1 MKVLLVGP
9 DPEQAGLR
17 CPGVEV
23 FERDAVKV
31 PDPVDALSR
40 LITIDPTIIFL
51 SPALQVRDAVAFART
66 VRARP
71 EGDRVALAAW
81 ARRSAHPALYDAGV
95 DACLAVED
103 AEEEVRRQI
112 TQLVRVAE
120 RADRARQRIV
130 DLLDRVEDI
139 VYAHDAEGRYTFVNA
154 AVERLTGWKREEVI
168 GRRFQE
174 LLTPEAIPISQEM
187 MGRKLRGE
195 VGHTRYISE
204 VRTKDGGRLP
214 LEVSSTVVRREG
226 RTVEGQG
233 IARDVRSRLE
243 QEEQLRASEARL
255 RAILDAIPDAVA
267 RFDERDICIEWK
279 PGVPRELYP
288 RENFEG
294 RHVREIMGALAEATM
309 ANFDHVRRTGEPV
322 RTLYRGSWGGRE
334 GYYEARIVPFVGGEV
349 LCIIRDMTEERLR
362 ERELQRLAAIVEC
375 SQDAIVARD
384 REGRIVLW
392 NRGAESLYGYTAEE
406 ALGRTAEF
414 IVPPELWPESQAAF
428 QAALEGRETILHD
441 TVRLAKGGERVPV
454 SLSIFPVRD
463 SRGRV
468 VGVAGI
474 GRDLREAKAAEEAL
488 RRSEANYRAVVETT
502 SDSIW
507 VAEPDEDGAWRITFV
522 NSRAQ
527 QLLHRPA
534 EEQVGRTLEEVLGPE
549 GWATVRPYYEEAA
562 TTGQVVFYEREAE
575 YQGVRRYVA
584 AQLTPV
590 MDEQGRCVRIV
601 GSARDL
607 TERYEAE
614 EGRRQAEERLRLA
627 LATAPLLLVAWDS
640 EGVIRLAEGTE
651 WGRLGVDPARLVGV
665 HFERLRDLPEQ
676 TKRNM
681 WAVLRGREYA
691 DRFELRGRLLET
703 RARPVRNQRGEVVG
717 GVAVS
722 FDVTEQRRTEEALA
736 QMEKME
742 SLGVLAGGVAH
753 DFNNLLVAILGN
765 VSLARAELPADSPVQ
780 EILNEIHAAGQRAAE
795 LARQMLAYAGKAKF
809 VVGDVDLSQAVTD
822 IAALL
827 ESSVRRN
834 ATLRLDLHPGL
845 PAVRGDAT
853 QLRQVVMNLVLNA
866 ADAIGDGHGLITVR
880 TGVMHVDRGFLR
892 DAYLA
897 PDLPEGEYVFL
908 QVEDTGCGMDEA
920 TKARIFD
927 PFFSTKFM
935 GRGLGLAAV
944 LGIVRGHHGAIHVQ
958 SAPNRGST
966 FTVIFPPAESVPA
979 PEPALPG
986 DETAR
991 PLVLVADDDP
1001 TVRRVTERALEA
1013 LGYRAAAAESGDEAV
1028 RMVVER
1034 QGEIALA
1041 LVDYEMPGL
1050 SGPALVEALRR
1061 RAPELRIVVMSG
1073 FTGEETVERMRAAGA
1088 DAFLAKPFELE
1099 ELRRLTAEL
1108 LGIE

>member
-1 MKVLLVGP
+1 MKLLLVGP
-9 DPEQAGLR
+9 EPETAGLP
-17 CPGVEV
+17 CPGIEV
-23 FERDAVKV
+23 FDRDALKIV
-31 PDPVDALSR
+31 DPVEALSR
-40 LITIDPTIIFL
+40 LVAIDPAIVFL
-51 SPALQVRDAVAFART
+51 SPALDPRDAAAFLRT

-71 EGDRVALAAW
+71 EGERIALAAW
-81 ARRSAHPALYDAGV
+81 APRRAHAALYEAGA

-103 AEEEVRRQI
+103 PAEEVRRQI
-112 TQLVRVAE
+112 SQLLRVIE

-130 DLLDRVEDI
+130 ELLDRVDDV
-139 VYAHDAEGRYTFVNA
+139 VYAYDAEGRFTFVNTA
-154 AVERLTGWKREEVI
+154 IERLTKWAKEEVI
-168 GRRFQE
+168 GRPVLE
-174 LLTPEAIPISQEM
+174 IITAEAVPVAQEM
-187 MGRKLRGE
+187 LRRKLRGE
-195 VGHTRYISE
+195 ATFTRFLTE
-204 VRTKDGGRLP
+204 VRTKDGSRIP
-214 LEVSSTVVRREG
+214 FEVSSSVLRREG
-226 RTVEGQG
+226 HTVEGQG
-233 IARDVRSRLE
+233 VARDIRKRLE
-243 QEEQLRASEARL
+243 EEERRRADEARL

-267 RFDERDICIEWK
+267 RFNADDVCIEWK

-288 RENFEG
+288 PEDFEG
-294 RHVREIMGALAEATM
+294 RHAREIMGPLAEGTI
-309 ANFDHVRRTGEPV
+309 ANFAHVRRTGQPV
-322 RTLYRGSWGGRE
+322 RTLYRGTWGGRE
-334 GYYEARIVPFVGGEV
+334 RYYEARILPFVGGEV

-362 ERELQRLAAIVEC
+362 ERELLRLAAIVES

-384 REGRIVLW
+384 RQGRIVLW
-392 NRGAESLYGYTAEE
+392 NRGAEALYGYTAEE

-414 IVPPELWPESQAAF
+414 IVPPELWEESQAAF
-428 QAALEGRETILHD
+428 QAALAGRETLFPD
-441 TVRLAKGGERVPV
+441 TVRLTKSGERVPL

-463 SRGRV
+463 REGRV

-474 GRDLREAKAAEEAL
+474 ARDRREEKAAIEAL

-507 VAEPDEDGAWRITFV
+507 VAEPDGEGQWRILFV

-527 QLLHRPA
+527 ELLHWPA

-549 GWATVRPYYEEAA
+549 GWATVRPFYEEAA
-562 TTGQVVFYEREAE
+562 ATGKVVFYEREAD
-575 YQGVRRYVA
+575 YRGVRRYVA

-590 MDEQGRCVRIV
+590 MDDQGRCVRIV

-607 TERYEAE
+607 TERFEAE
-614 EGRRQAEERLRLA
+614 EARRQAEERLRLA
-627 LATAPLLLVAWDS
+627 LSTAPLLLLAWDS

-665 HFERLRDLPEQ
+665 PFERIRDLPEDV
-676 TKRNM
+676 KRSM
-681 WAVLRGREYA
+681 WAVLRGHEFA
-691 DRFELRGRLLET
+691 DRFELRGRILET
-703 RARPVRNQRGEVVG
+703 RARPVHSQRGDVVG

-765 VSLARAELPADSPVQ
+765 VSLARAELPPDSPVQ
-780 EILNEIHAAGQRAAE
+780 EILNEIHNAGQRAAE

-809 VVGDVDLSQAVTD
+809 VVSDVDLSRAVAD

-834 ATLRLDLHPGL
+834 AALELDLAPGL
-845 PAVRGDAT
+845 PPVRGDAT
-853 QLRQVVMNLVLNA
+853 QLRQVVMNLVLNG
-866 ADAIGDGHGLITVR
+866 ADAIGDGHGVITVR
-880 TGVMHVDRGFLR
+880 TGVMHVDRDFLR
-892 DAYLA
+892 EAYLA

-908 QVEDTGCGMDEA
+908 QVRDTGCGMDEA

-927 PFFSTKFM
+927 PFFTTKFM

-958 SAPNRGST
+958 SAPNRGTT
-966 FTVIFPPAESVPA
+966 FTVIFPPAERAPG

-986 DETAR
+986 EEASR
-991 PLVLVADDDP
+991 PLLLVADDDP
-1001 TVRRVTERALEA
+1001 TVRRVTERALET
-1013 LGYRAAAAESGDEAV
+1013 LGYRAVGAGSGEEALRVVDE
-1028 RMVVER
+1028 RR
-1034 QGEIALA
+1034 GEVALA

-1050 SGPALVEALRR
+1050 SGPALVEALRE
-1061 RAPELRIVVMSG
+1061 RAPGLRIVVMSG
-1073 FTGEETVERMRAAGA
+1073 FTGEETAERMRAAGA
-1088 DAFLAKPFELE
+1088 DAFLPKPFELE

-1108 LGIE
+1108 LGAE